1 MPSANI
7 DLFLFKYTSVRAQ
20 YLSLQISWHF
30 LTFILLLCLS
40 CKLITDKFNIY
51 KHVMCL
57 VLVIYCLRI
66 STMAN
71 QNCSYYVQ
79 KYDQQRY
86 VLNNDNNQ
94 LLTTHSI

>member
-1 MPSANI
+1 MPIANI
-7 DLFLFKYTSVRAQ
+7 DIVLFKYASVRAQ

-30 LTFILLLCLS
+30 LKFILLLCIS

-66 STMAN
+66 SIVATAVIML
-71 QNCSYYVQ
+71 
-79 KYDQQRY
+79 K
-86 VLNNDNNQ
+86 
-94 LLTTHSI
+94 I